1 MAQIDGLWRGPIDH
15 VALTR
20 AGFQVEL
27 DRCREALE
35 LLDRRLADRE
45 AEIASLQRDQAEER
59 RERELA
65 WIGRRAAE
73 RAIAELDEVVR

>member
-1 MAQIDGLWRGPIDH
+1 MAQIPGLSSGPVDH

-27 DRCREALE
+27 DRCGEALE
-35 LLDRRLADRE
+35 ILDRRLAGRE
-45 AEIASLQRDQAEER
+45 AEIARLQREQAEER